1 MSVKLIVRL
10 RFLEAKHFAVFVYRP
25 RYGNRF
31 KFGFLQ
37 AAFDGTVNIMPR
49 INLWAFRGLLSSFSD
64 IQGFFRR
71 TRLF

>member
-10 RFLEAKHFAVFVYRP
+10 MFFEAKHFVVFVYRP
-25 RYGNRF
+25 RNGNRS
-31 KFGFLQ
+31 KYGFLQ

-49 INLWAFRGLLSSFSD
+49 INLLAFRGFLDSFSD

-71 TRLF
+71 TF